1 MMAEFLVEPSHLSFL
16 YLPFR
21 NYAAATALIVI
32 VPPIIAMQS
41 KFGACSKASITIV
54 LVPAATAT

>member
-21 NYAAATALIVI
+21 NYAAATA
-32 VPPIIAMQS
+32 
-41 KFGACSKASITIV
+41 
-54 LVPAATAT
+54 AAAPTPTPRISTNT